1 MKKMKKGIEAVWLP
15 LYLAL
20 CTAMM
25 FGSQIANQNSG
36 IFKEAKALTGTGMNN
51 FKTMLN
57 TLVGAALGFVDQ
69 IKIVLIALVVGGFIW
84 SISGQIRGQQ
94 IDLTEIFKNLVIF
107 GILGAI
113 IWFGPSWLIG
123 MFDTMGG
130 NNAQGANISNE
141 FVIEETAEANIQ
153 SNLILEPS
161 GNYAYFKQ

>member
-1 MKKMKKGIEAVWLP
+1 MKKMKKGIEAIWLP

-25 FGSQIANQNSG
+25 FGSQLTKQNSG
-36 IFKEAKALTGTGMNN
+36 IFKGAKAPSGASTKN
-51 FKTMLN
+51 FETMLN

-141 FVIEETAEANIQ
+141 FVIEETAQANVDPSLIMEA
-153 SNLILEPS
+153 S
-161 GNYAYFKQ
+161 GNYVYLK